1 MIEVELKLPI
11 YKRSATEAA
20 LVREGFEAGD
30 LVKEYDLYFTGS
42 SRDFIKSDE
51 ALRIRSS
58 ENLTRRTSKSFLTYK
73 GRKLDCVSMTR
84 KELETPIGDTET
96 MKEILI
102 SLGYE
107 DQYPVSKLRQY
118 YHKTDVTACVDQVE
132 GLGSFRELEILVPEK
147 AGTGQQPGPE
157 IQHEARE
164 KALARLET
172 ILDLLGF
179 SLRETTSRSY
189 LSMIMD
195 RNKKRS

>member
-11 YKRSATEAA
+11 YKRSATEAS
-20 LVREGFEAGD
+20 LVKEGFEAGD
-30 LVKEYDLYFTGS
+30 LIKEYDLYFTGS
-42 SRDFIKSDE
+42 SRDFIRSDE

-84 KELETPIGDTET
+84 KELETGIEDAGTL
-96 MKEILI
+96 KEILI

-118 YHKTDVTACVDQVE
+118 YHRADVTACVDQVE
-132 GLGSFRELEILVPEK
+132 GLGSFLELEILVPE
-147 AGTGQQPGPE
+147 GVRTGQTPDQDL
-157 IQHEARE
+157 QHEARE

-179 SLRETTSRSY
+179 SLKETTSRSY
-189 LSMIMD
+189 LSMIMT
-195 RNKKRS
+195 REKKKS